1 MDELTKIRLRLSK
14 LLVRLSE
21 VPTDLGVLYKS
32 EDGEFVVGDLVYVTE
47 ESGEFIPAPTG
58 DYKAEK
64 VTYKV
69 VDGKISEII
78 EETVE
83 ETVEEPVKE
92 ELEDV
97 PSPDGSV
104 EAVPEAIVEIRK
116 EVNELY
122 DIVDKLVK
130 KMEEIDSKIADNQTT
145 IEKMSSMS
153 AAKPAVE
160 EIEKVS
166 KSQSFKDIVNEA
178 KKNFR

>member
-1 MDELTKIRLRLSK
+1 MNELTKIRLRLSK
-14 LLVRLSE
+14 LLVKLSE

-69 VDGKISEII
+69 VDGKISEI
-78 EETVE
+78 VE
-83 ETVEEPVKE
+83 ETVEEPIKE

-97 PSPDGSV
+97 PSPDGSE

>member
-1 MDELTKIRLRLSK
+1 MNELTKIRLRLSK
-14 LLVRLSE
+14 LLVKLSE

-32 EDGEFVVGDLVYVTE
+32 EDGELVVGDLVYVTE

-69 VDGKISEII
+69 VDGKISEI
-78 EETVE
+78 VE

-97 PSPDGSV
+97 PSPDGSE
-104 EAVPEAIVEIRK
+104 EAIVEAIVEIRK

-122 DIVDKLVK
+122 NIVDKLIK

>member
-1 MDELTKIRLRLSK
+1 MNELTKIRLRLSK
-14 LLVRLSE
+14 LLVKLSE

-32 EDGEFVVGDLVYVTE
+32 EDGELVVGDLVYVTE

-69 VDGKISEII
+69 VDGKISEIA
-78 EETVE
+78 E

-122 DIVDKLVK
+122 NIVDKLVK

>member
-1 MDELTKIRLRLSK
+1 MNELTKIRLRLSK
-14 LLVRLSE
+14 LLVKLSE

-32 EDGEFVVGDLVYVTE
+32 EDGELVVGDLVYVTE

-69 VDGKISEII
+69 VDGKISEI
-78 EETVE
+78 VE

-97 PSPDGSV
+97 PSPDGSE

-130 KMEEIDSKIADNQTT
+130 KMEEIDSKITDNQTT

>member
-1 MDELTKIRLRLSK
+1 MNELTKIRLRLSK
-14 LLVRLSE
+14 LLVKLSE

-83 ETVEEPVKE
+83 EPVKE
-92 ELEDV
+92 QLEDV

-122 DIVDKLVK
+122 NIVDKLVK

>member
-1 MDELTKIRLRLSK
+1 MNELTKIRLRLSK
-14 LLVRLSE
+14 LLVKLSE

-32 EDGEFVVGDLVYVTE
+32 EDGELVVGDLVYVTE

-69 VDGKISEII
+69 VDGKISEI
-78 EETVE
+78 VE

-104 EAVPEAIVEIRK
+104 EAVSEAIVEIRK

>member
-1 MDELTKIRLRLSK
+1 MNELTKIRLRLSK
-14 LLVRLSE
+14 LLVKLSE

-32 EDGEFVVGDLVYVTE
+32 EDGEFAVGDLVYVTE

-69 VDGKISEII
+69 VDGKISEI
-78 EETVE
+78 VE

-92 ELEDV
+92 QLEDV
-97 PSPDGSV
+97 PSPDGSE
-104 EAVPEAIVEIRK
+104 EAIVEAIVEIRK

-122 DIVDKLVK
+122 SIVDKLIK

>member
-1 MDELTKIRLRLSK
+1 MNELTKIRLRLSK
-14 LLVRLSE
+14 LLVKLSE

-32 EDGEFVVGDLVYVTE
+32 EDGELVVGDLVYVTE

-83 ETVEEPVKE
+83 EPIKE
-92 ELEDV
+92 QLEDV
-97 PSPDGSV
+97 PSPDGSE
-104 EAVPEAIVEIRK
+104 EAIVEAIVEIRK

-122 DIVDKLVK
+122 SIVDKLVK

>member
-1 MDELTKIRLRLSK
+1 MNELTKIRLRLSK
-14 LLVRLSE
+14 LLVKFSE

-32 EDGEFVVGDLVYVTE
+32 EDGELVVGDLVYVTE

-69 VDGKISEII
+69 VDGKISEI
-78 EETVE
+78 VE

-116 EVNELY
+116 EINELY

>member
-1 MDELTKIRLRLSK
+1 MNELTKIRLRLSK
-14 LLVRLSE
+14 LLVKLSE

-32 EDGEFVVGDLVYVTE
+32 EDGELVVGDLVYVTE

-78 EETVE
+78 E

>member
-1 MDELTKIRLRLSK
+1 MNELTKIRLRLSK
-14 LLVRLSE
+14 LLVKLSE

-83 ETVEEPVKE
+83 EPVKE
-92 ELEDV
+92 QLEDV

-104 EAVPEAIVEIRK
+104 EAIVEAIVEIRK

-122 DIVDKLVK
+122 NIVDKLIK

>member
-1 MDELTKIRLRLSK
+1 MNELTKIRLRLSK
-14 LLVRLSE
+14 LLVKLSE

-69 VDGKISEII
+69 VDGKISEI
-78 EETVE
+78 VE

-122 DIVDKLVK
+122 NIVDKLIK

>member
-1 MDELTKIRLRLSK
+1 MNELTKIRLRLSK
-14 LLVRLSE
+14 LLVKLSE

-64 VTYKV
+64 VIYKV
-69 VDGKISEII
+69 VDGKISEI
-78 EETVE
+78 VE

>member
-1 MDELTKIRLRLSK
+1 MNELTKIRLRLSK
-14 LLVRLSE
+14 LLVKLSE

-32 EDGEFVVGDLVYVTE
+32 EDGEFAVGDLVYVTE

-69 VDGKISEII
+69 VDGKISEI
-78 EETVE
+78 VE

-92 ELEDV
+92 QLEDV

-122 DIVDKLVK
+122 GIVDKLVK

>member
-1 MDELTKIRLRLSK
+1 MNELTKIRLRLSK
-14 LLVRLSE
+14 LLVKLSE

-32 EDGEFVVGDLVYVTE
+32 EDGELVVGDLVYVTE

-83 ETVEEPVKE
+83 EPVKE

-97 PSPDGSV
+97 PSPDGSEEAVV
-104 EAVPEAIVEIRK
+104 EAILEIRK

-122 DIVDKLVK
+122 NIVDKLIK

>member
-1 MDELTKIRLRLSK
+1 MNELTKIRLRLSK
-14 LLVRLSE
+14 LLVKLSE

-69 VDGKISEII
+69 VDGKISEI
-78 EETVE
+78 VE

-92 ELEDV
+92 NLEDV
-97 PSPDGSV
+97 PSPDGSE

>member
-1 MDELTKIRLRLSK
+1 MNELTKIRLRLSK
-14 LLVRLSE
+14 LLVKLSE

-83 ETVEEPVKE
+83 EPIKE

-122 DIVDKLVK
+122 NIVDKLVK

>member
-1 MDELTKIRLRLSK
+1 MNELTKIRLRLSK
-14 LLVRLSE
+14 LLVKLSE

-69 VDGKISEII
+69 VDGKISEI
-78 EETVE
+78 E
-83 ETVEEPVKE
+83 ETVEEPIKE

-122 DIVDKLVK
+122 NIVDKLVK

>member
-1 MDELTKIRLRLSK
+1 MNELTKIRLRLSK
-14 LLVRLSE
+14 LLVKLSE

-32 EDGEFVVGDLVYVTE
+32 EDGEFVVGDLVYITE

-69 VDGKISEII
+69 VDGKISEI
-78 EETVE
+78 VE

>member
-1 MDELTKIRLRLSK
+1 MNELTKIRLRLSK
-14 LLVRLSE
+14 LLVKLSE

-32 EDGEFVVGDLVYVTE
+32 EDGELVVGDLVYVTE

-69 VDGKISEII
+69 VDGKISEI
-78 EETVE
+78 VE

-104 EAVPEAIVEIRK
+104 ESTPEAIVEIRK

>member
-1 MDELTKIRLRLSK
+1 MNELTKIRLRLSK
-14 LLVRLSE
+14 LLVKLSE

-32 EDGEFVVGDLVYVTE
+32 EDGELVVGDLVYVTE

-69 VDGKISEII
+69 VDGKISEI
-78 EETVE
+78 VE
-83 ETVEEPVKE
+83 ETVEEPIKE

-122 DIVDKLVK
+122 NIVDKLVK

-160 EIEKVS
+160 QIEKIS

>member
-1 MDELTKIRLRLSK
+1 MNELTKIRLRLSK
-14 LLVRLSE
+14 LLVKLSE

-83 ETVEEPVKE
+83 EPVKE

-122 DIVDKLVK
+122 NIVDKLVK

>member
-1 MDELTKIRLRLSK
+1 MNELTKIRLRLSK
-14 LLVRLSE
+14 LLVKLSE

-32 EDGEFVVGDLVYVTE
+32 EDGELVVGDLVYVTE

-69 VDGKISEII
+69 VDGKISEI
-78 EETVE
+78 VE
-83 ETVEEPVKE
+83 ETVEEPIKE
-92 ELEDV
+92 QLEDV

>member
-1 MDELTKIRLRLSK
+1 MNELTKIRLRLSK
-14 LLVRLSE
+14 LLVKLSE

-32 EDGEFVVGDLVYVTE
+32 EDGELVVGDLVYVTE

-69 VDGKISEII
+69 VDGKISEI
-78 EETVE
+78 VE
-83 ETVEEPVKE
+83 ETIEEPVKE

-122 DIVDKLVK
+122 NIVDKLVK

>member
-1 MDELTKIRLRLSK
+1 MNELTKIRLRLSK
-14 LLVRLSE
+14 LLVKLSE
-21 VPTDLGVLYKS
+21 VPTDLGTLYKS
-32 EDGEFVVGDLVYVTE
+32 EDGELVVGDLVYVTE

-69 VDGKISEII
+69 VDGKISEI
-78 EETVE
+78 VE
-83 ETVEEPVKE
+83 ETVEEPIKE

-104 EAVPEAIVEIRK
+104 ESTPEAIVEIRK

>member
-1 MDELTKIRLRLSK
+1 MNELTKIRLRLSK
-14 LLVRLSE
+14 LLVKLSE

-32 EDGEFVVGDLVYVTE
+32 EDGELVVGDLVYVTE

-69 VDGKISEII
+69 VDGKISEI
-78 EETVE
+78 VE

-116 EVNELY
+116 EINELY
-122 DIVDKLVK
+122 NIVDKLIK

>member
-1 MDELTKIRLRLSK
+1 MNELTKIRLRLSK
-14 LLVRLSE
+14 LLVKLSE

-32 EDGEFVVGDLVYVTE
+32 EDGELVVGDLVYVTE

-69 VDGKISEII
+69 GDGKISEI
-78 EETVE
+78 VE

-104 EAVPEAIVEIRK
+104 EAIVEAIVEIRK

-122 DIVDKLVK
+122 NIVDKLIK

-153 AAKPAVE
+153 SAKPAVE

>member
-1 MDELTKIRLRLSK
+1 MNELTKIRLRLSK
-14 LLVRLSE
+14 LLVKLSE

-32 EDGEFVVGDLVYVTE
+32 EDGELVVGDLVYVTE

-69 VDGKISEII
+69 VDGKISEI
-78 EETVE
+78 VE

-116 EVNELY
+116 EINELY
-122 DIVDKLVK
+122 NIVDKLVK
-130 KMEEIDSKIADNQTT
+130 KMEEIDSKIVDNQTT

>member
-1 MDELTKIRLRLSK
+1 MNELTKIRLRLSK
-14 LLVRLSE
+14 LLVKLSE

-32 EDGEFVVGDLVYVTE
+32 EDGELVVGDLVYVTE

-69 VDGKISEII
+69 VDGKISEI
-78 EETVE
+78 VE

-104 EAVPEAIVEIRK
+104 EAVTEAIVEIRK

-122 DIVDKLVK
+122 NIVDKLVK
-130 KMEEIDSKIADNQTT
+130 KMVEIDSKIADNQTT

>member
-1 MDELTKIRLRLSK
+1 MNELTKIRLRLSK
-14 LLVRLSE
+14 LLVKLSE

-83 ETVEEPVKE
+83 EPVKE

-97 PSPDGSV
+97 PSPDGSE

>member
-1 MDELTKIRLRLSK
+1 MNELTKIRLRLSK
-14 LLVRLSE
+14 LLVKLSE

-32 EDGEFVVGDLVYVTE
+32 EDGELVVGDLVYVTE

-69 VDGKISEII
+69 VDGKISEI
-78 EETVE
+78 VE

-104 EAVPEAIVEIRK
+104 EAVTEAILEIRK

-122 DIVDKLVK
+122 NIVDKLVK
-130 KMEEIDSKIADNQTT
+130 KMVEIDSKIADNQTT

>member
-1 MDELTKIRLRLSK
+1 MNELTKIRLRLSK
-14 LLVRLSE
+14 LLVKLSE

-69 VDGKISEII
+69 VDGKISEI
-78 EETVE
+78 VE
-83 ETVEEPVKE
+83 ETVEEPIKE

-97 PSPDGSV
+97 PSPDGSE
-104 EAVPEAIVEIRK
+104 EAIVEAIVEIRK

-122 DIVDKLVK
+122 GIVDKLVK
-130 KMEEIDSKIADNQTT
+130 KIEEIDSKIADNQTT

>member
-1 MDELTKIRLRLSK
+1 MNELTKIRLRLSK
-14 LLVRLSE
+14 LLVKLSE

-32 EDGEFVVGDLVYVTE
+32 EDGELVVGDLVYVTE

-78 EETVE
+78 EETVA
-83 ETVEEPVKE
+83 EPVKE

-97 PSPDGSV
+97 PSPDGSEEAVV
-104 EAVPEAIVEIRK
+104 EAILEIRK

-122 DIVDKLVK
+122 NIVDKLVK

>member
-1 MDELTKIRLRLSK
+1 MNELTKIRLRLSK
-14 LLVRLSE
+14 LIVKLSE

-69 VDGKISEII
+69 VDGKISEI
-78 EETVE
+78 VE

>member
-1 MDELTKIRLRLSK
+1 MNELTKIRLRLSK
-14 LLVRLSE
+14 LLVKLSE

-69 VDGKISEII
+69 VDGKISEI
-78 EETVE
+78 VE

-97 PSPDGSV
+97 PSPDGSE
-104 EAVPEAIVEIRK
+104 EAIVEAIVEIRK

-122 DIVDKLVK
+122 NIVDKLVK
-130 KMEEIDSKIADNQTT
+130 KIEEIDSKIADNQTT

>member
-1 MDELTKIRLRLSK
+1 MNELTKIRLRLSK
-14 LLVRLSE
+14 LLVKLSE

-32 EDGEFVVGDLVYVTE
+32 EDGELVVGDLVYVTE

-69 VDGKISEII
+69 VDGKISEI
-78 EETVE
+78 VE

-92 ELEDV
+92 QLEDV

-122 DIVDKLVK
+122 SIVDKLVK

>member
-1 MDELTKIRLRLSK
+1 MNELTKIRLRLSK
-14 LLVRLSE
+14 LLVKLSE

-32 EDGEFVVGDLVYVTE
+32 EDGELVVGDLVYVTE

-69 VDGKISEII
+69 VDGKISEI
-78 EETVE
+78 VE

-97 PSPDGSV
+97 PSPDGSE
-104 EAVPEAIVEIRK
+104 EAIVEAIVEIRK

-122 DIVDKLVK
+122 NIVDKLIK
-130 KMEEIDSKIADNQTT
+130 KIEEIDSKIADNQTT

>member
-1 MDELTKIRLRLSK
+1 MNELTKIRLRLSK
-14 LLVRLSE
+14 LLVKLSE

-32 EDGEFVVGDLVYVTE
+32 DDGELVVGDLVYVTE

-69 VDGKISEII
+69 VDGKISEI
-78 EETVE
+78 VE
-83 ETVEEPVKE
+83 ETVEEPIKE

-116 EVNELY
+116 EINELY
-122 DIVDKLVK
+122 NIVDKLVK

>member
-1 MDELTKIRLRLSK
+1 MNELTKIRLRLSK
-14 LLVRLSE
+14 LLVKLSE
-21 VPTDLGVLYKS
+21 VPTDLGTLYKS
-32 EDGEFVVGDLVYVTE
+32 EDGELVVGDLVYVTE

-69 VDGKISEII
+69 VDGKISEI
-78 EETVE
+78 VE

-104 EAVPEAIVEIRK
+104 EATPEAIVEIRK

-122 DIVDKLVK
+122 NIVDKLVK

>member
-69 VDGKISEII
+69 VEGKISEII
-78 EETVE
+78 E